1 METHQEITTEWKG
14 ILNFEGN
21 WADFYPEFLKKF
33 STDHKIRNEIIK
45 IEVTG

>member
-21 WADFYPEFLKKF
+21 WADFYPEFLKNVQQI
-33 STDHKIRNEIIK
+33 IRYEMK
-45 IEVTG
+45 